1 MNAKRAR
8 LLRKFASSTK
18 RDPSEVK
25 DLWKKIPRT
34 APRAEEKNDSDA
46 SRRSLG
52 AEIRRTL
59 ARDDD

>member
-8 LLRKFASSTK
+8 LLRKFATATK
-18 RDPSEVK
+18 RDPGELK
-25 DLWKKIPRT
+25 QLWKDIPRV
-34 APRAEEKNDSDA
+34 APRGEEKNDPDT

-59 ARDDD
+59 APSED